1 MARNLLVR
9 EDSIEDKEMI
19 EALVSRKVLIK
30 LGEPKVSNFPF

>member
-9 EDSIEDKEMI
+9 EDSTEDEEII
-19 EALVSRKVLIK
+19 EALASRKALIK